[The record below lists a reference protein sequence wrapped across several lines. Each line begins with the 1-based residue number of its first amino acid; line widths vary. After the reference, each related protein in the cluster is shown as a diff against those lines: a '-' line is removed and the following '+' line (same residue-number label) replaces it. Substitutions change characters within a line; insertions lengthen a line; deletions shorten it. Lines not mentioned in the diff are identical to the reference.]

1 MHQPPAQPQAQAG
14 APNGAGPADALTA
27 ALYQDLR
34 RLAASFLRSERV
46 NHTLQPTALVHEAY
60 LRLAREHEQ
69 FSDRTRFVAHAS
81 SMMRRILVDHARAKS
96 AEKRGGAMTQI
107 PLNEGAAAGAPGA
120 DQPGTAVDLL
130 ALDAALQR
138 LAQIEPDQARIVE
151 LRFFGGLNVDETAK
165 VMNIG
170 RRSVDREW
178 VCARA
183 WLFRELGGR
192 EP

>member
-14 APNGAGPADALTA
+14 AANGAVPADALTV

-34 RLAASFLRSERV
+34 RLAAAFLRTERA

-81 SMMRRILVDHARAKS
+81 SMMRRILVDHARARN
-96 AEKRGGAMTQI
+96 AEKRGGAKTQI
-107 PLNEGAAAGAPGA
+107 ALCEEAASAPAA
-120 DQPGTAVDLL
+120 DQPGTEVDLL
-130 ALDAALQR
+130 ALDSALKR

-165 VMNIG
+165 IMNIG

-178 VCARA
+178 ACARA
-183 WLFRELGGR
+183 WLFRELGGKGL
-192 EP
+192 